1 VIPKTLRLRLLSG
14 AAIILVVGLVTGW
27 SMSDDEPDASKLVA
41 PAERW
46 QEPALRQADAAK
58 AVASLARHSLWG
70 DAGPA
75 AGSKDAKV
83 AGSADWRLSG
93 IVDDNGPPMA
103 VIMVSQSGKVPARV
117 QYSKN
122 GDELPDGSHIV
133 EITKSSITVSGTDGQ
148 RQIKLFFQN

>member
-1 VIPKTLRLRLLSG
+1 VIPKTLRSRLLSG
-14 AAIILVVGLVTGW
+14 AAIILALGLVAGW
-27 SMSDDEPDASKLVA
+27 SMSDDAPDASKVVA

-46 QEPALRQADAAK
+46 QEPALRQDDVAK

-75 AGSKDAKV
+75 AGSKDAK
-83 AGSADWRLSG
+83 AASADWRLSG
-93 IVDDNGPPMA
+93 IVDDSGPPVA
-103 VIMVSQSGKVPARV
+103 VIMVSPVGKAAARI

-133 EITKSSITVSGTDGQ
+133 DITKSSITVAGIDG
-148 RQIKLFFQN
+148 RREIKLFFQN